1 MTGSIS
7 HIPHPAVKLEFGTS
21 RRIIFGRGEFK
32 KLAPLPAEYG
42 QRAMIITGR
51 SAAREGGS
59 LDGAIGMLKPTG
71 MTLATM
77 SAGGEP
83 TICGVD
89 ELTAEARGFRPQVI
103 IAIGGGSVID
113 AAKAVAAM
121 LTNTAG
127 PEESVRDFLEGVGT
141 GRKIEHPSLP
151 VIAIPTTSGTG
162 AEVTKN
168 AVIRSDDRS
177 FKKSLRSPFMRPE
190 IAIVDP
196 ELTVTSPLD
205 VTSACGMDAMTQL
218 LEAYVSK
225 NASVMTDGMA
235 HDGLEMVFWALER
248 AFLDSRDMAAR
259 EAMSLAS
266 LLSGIALDNA
276 GLGAVHGL
284 ASPIGGFFDIPH
296 GVVCA
301 NLLPEI
307 IAANLHA
314 AHQHTRHDEAALR
327 AVMRYRQVAV
337 MLNGGFDCEAE
348 ALVEFLK
355 SQRRSLQI
363 QDFGHFGITRR
374 DIPKIVANCRG
385 GSMKTNPI
393 VLDDIDIENAL
404 MAAIPEEIPD

>member
-1 MTGSIS
+1 MSGNIS

-32 KLAPLPAEYG
+32 KLAPLAAEYG
-42 QRAMIITGR
+42 RRAIIVTGR
-51 SAAREGGS
+51 SAARESGP
-59 LDGAIGMLKPTG
+59 LDIAIGMLKPAG

-83 TICGVD
+83 TVCGVD
-89 ELTAEARGFRPQVI
+89 ELTAEARGFKPDVL
-103 IAIGGGSVID
+103 IAIGGGSVVD
-113 AAKAVAAM
+113 AVKAVAAM
-121 LTNTAG
+121 LTNTTTAD
-127 PEESVRDFLEGVGT
+127 ESVRDFLEGVGS

-151 VIAIPTTSGTG
+151 VIAIPTTAGTG
-162 AEVTKN
+162 SEVTKN

-190 IAIVDP
+190 IALVDP
-196 ELTVTSPLD
+196 DLTATSPLD
-205 VTSACGMDAMTQL
+205 VTAACGMDAMTQL

-235 HDGLEMVFWALER
+235 HDGLKMVSWALER
-248 AFLDSRDMAAR
+248 AFLDPKDMAAR
-259 EAMSLAS
+259 EAMALAS

-307 IAANLHA
+307 IAANLHTS
-314 AHQHTRHDEAALR
+314 HMHTRYDEAAHR
-327 AVMRYRQVAV
+327 AVTRYRDVAV
-337 MLNGGFDCEAE
+337 LLNGGFDCEAE

-374 DIPKIVANCRG
+374 DIPKIIANCRG

-393 VLDDIDIENAL
+393 VLDDIEIEKAL
-404 MAAIPEEIPD
+404 MSAIPEEMPD